1 MTKINLDSLTTKEMT
16 DAQYKTWTRTWI
28 KKYAASMVAECG
40 MTKKDAKFHAEHA
53 FENFIGQAGDEARDE
68 RVMHARSYEGD
79 AAFEARQEMTAPE
92 EDEAQAQ
99 HAIDEATTLQAQR
112 EAAYPAT
119 AEDVVDHQATQI
131 GHDDDLDWYSHGQ
144 VSDGGWDEI
153 PW

>member
-16 DAQYKTWTRTWI
+16 DAQYKTWTHTWI
-28 KKYAASMVAECG
+28 KEYAASMVAECG

-68 RVMHARSYEGD
+68 RIMHARSYEGD
-79 AAFEARQEMTAPE
+79 AAFEARQEMTAAE

-99 HAIDEATTLQAQR
+99 HAIDEDAALQAQR

-119 AEDVVDHQATQI
+119 AEDVMPRQRADRYI
-131 GHDDDLDWYSHGQ
+131 EDDYDPEQ
-144 VSDGGWDEI
+144 VPDGGWDEI